1 MRAKRVV
8 KRAGEEAKDGGA
20 EKDHKNGHVLPRGR
34 LVVCKVHTREA
45 DQQHRE
51 YHRAGEV
58 TVDVD
63 CQEALEGIL
72 ATDSVSYGLTGLVM
86 QVWRYHSVS
95 PSRPRAEHCTAKCAP
110 VRTAKNG
117 SSACT
122 PGCRRTVTRV
132 SNNSPGRTPSLSL
145 KRVI

>member
-86 QVWRYHSVS
+86 QVWRYHTLSVHHALALS
-95 PSRPRAEHCTAKCAP
+95 TAQQNVLLYVQPKTEAAHARQDA
-110 VRTAKNG
+110 VA
-117 SSACT
+117 
-122 PGCRRTVTRV
+122 
-132 SNNSPGRTPSLSL
+132 L
-145 KRVI
+145 